1 MGTTQRRSQPIQS
14 DVDDTDALYDT
25 RMPSSTRRYKS
36 FDTLDDPRLQR
47 GNLMQRRASRNTE
60 HTPAMVSNTV
70 APSHLDKQQ
79 EHVAANKRF
88 PLVTLLIG
96 MIITILLLMA
106 INALTS
112 WWQEYQDN
120 LHYGYPRTSQL
131 DAIVGH
137 NDSQE
142 NPTHFIFLN
151 LRGHIEVIEIPGG
164 DVSHARIFSGPTLFG
179 DGRDLTPVTGE
190 IRNEDGRRDLIVH
203 IQNQQIVFVN
213 DGTTFHPPQ
222 S

>member
-1 MGTTQRRSQPIQS
+1 MGTIQRRSQPIHS
-14 DVDDTDALYDT
+14 DVDDDDTLYDT
-25 RMPSSTRRYKS
+25 RMPTSTRRYKS
-36 FDTLDDPRLQR
+36 FDTLDDPRLQK
-47 GNLMQRRASRNTE
+47 GNLTQRRASRNIHYTS
-60 HTPAMVSNTV
+60 AMTSN
-70 APSHLDKQQ
+70 AESPPQLDSQQ
-79 EHVAANKRF
+79 EYVAANKHF

-96 MIITILLLMA
+96 MITMILLLMA

-131 DAIVGH
+131 DAVVGH
-137 NDSQE
+137 SDSEQD
-142 NPTHFIFLN
+142 PTHFIFLN
-151 LRGHIEVIEIPGG
+151 LRGHIEIIEIPGG
-164 DVSHARIFSGPTLFG
+164 DPSHARIFSGPTLFG
-179 DGRDLTPVTGE
+179 DGHDLTPVTGE
-190 IRNEDGRRDLIVH
+190 ILHENGRRDLIVH

>member
-1 MGTTQRRSQPIQS
+1 
-14 DVDDTDALYDT
+14 
-25 RMPSSTRRYKS
+25 
-36 FDTLDDPRLQR
+36 
-47 GNLMQRRASRNTE
+47 MQRRASRNTE
-60 HTPAMVSNTV
+60 HTPAMVSNAV

-106 INALTS
+106 LNALTS

-190 IRNEDGRRDLIVH
+190 IRNEGGRRDLIVH

-213 DGTTFHPPQ
+213 DGTTFHAQQ

>member
-1 MGTTQRRSQPIQS
+1 MGTTQRRSQPIHS
-14 DVDDTDALYDT
+14 DVDDDDTLYDT

-47 GNLMQRRASRNTE
+47 GNLVQRRASRTTQ
-60 HTPAMVSNTV
+60 HTPAMVSNAV
-70 APSHLDKQQ
+70 APSQLNTQQ
-79 EHVAANKRF
+79 EHLAANKHLL
-88 PLVTLLIG
+88 LVTLLIG

-106 INALTS
+106 LNALTS

-131 DAIVGH
+131 DAVVGH
-137 NDSQE
+137 NDSQQD
-142 NPTHFIFLN
+142 PTHFIFLN
-151 LRGHIEVIEIPGG
+151 LRGHIEIIEIPGG
-164 DVSHARIFSGPTLFG
+164 DVSHARIFTGPTLFG
-179 DGRDLTPVTGE
+179 DGRDLIPVTGE

-203 IQNQQIVFVN
+203 IQNQQIAFVN
-213 DGTTFHPPQ
+213 DGTTFHPQQ

>member
-1 MGTTQRRSQPIQS
+1 MGTIQRRSQPIHS
-14 DVDDTDALYDT
+14 DVDDDDTLYDT
-25 RMPSSTRRYKS
+25 RMPSSTRRYRS
-36 FDTLDDPRLQR
+36 FDTLDDPRLQK
-47 GNLMQRRASRNTE
+47 GNLMQRRASRTTQ
-60 HTPAMVSNTV
+60 HTPAMVSNAV
-70 APSHLDKQQ
+70 APSPPDTQQGHLA
-79 EHVAANKRF
+79 VSKRL

-106 INALTS
+106 INALAS

-131 DAIVGH
+131 DAVVGH
-137 NDSQE
+137 GDSQQD
-142 NPTHFIFLN
+142 PTHFIFLN
-151 LRGHIEVIEIPGG
+151 LRGHIEIIEIPGG
-164 DVSHARIFSGPTLFG
+164 DASRARIFNGPTLFG

-190 IRNEDGRRDLIVH
+190 IRNEAGRHDLIVH

-213 DGTTFHPPQ
+213 DGTTFHPQQ

>member
-1 MGTTQRRSQPIQS
+1 MGTTQRQSQPIHS
-14 DVDDTDALYDT
+14 DVDDADTLYDT

-36 FDTLDDPRLQR
+36 FDTLDDPRLQK
-47 GNLMQRRASRNTE
+47 GNLTQRRASRNTQ
-60 HTPAMVSNTV
+60 HTPGMVSNAV
-70 APSHLDKQQ
+70 APSHLDSHQ
-79 EHVAANKRF
+79 EHMVANKRF

-96 MIITILLLMA
+96 MIIMILLLMA
-106 INALTS
+106 LNALTS
-112 WWQEYQDN
+112 WWQQYQDN

-131 DAIVGH
+131 DAVVGH
-137 NDSQE
+137 SDSVQD
-142 NPTHFIFLN
+142 PTHFIFLN
-151 LRGHIEVIEIPGG
+151 LRGHIEIIEIPGG
-164 DVSHARIFSGPTLFG
+164 NPSQARIFSGPTLFG
-179 DGRDLTPVTGE
+179 DGNDLTPVTGE